1 MSSQIRIDMKYSV
14 IIPVYNSEKTIER
27 CIQSL
32 LVQKRNDAE
41 IVVINDG
48 STDAT
53 EEILSGYA
61 AEYKNILLI
70 KQKNSGVSAARNAG
84 IERASGNYITFVD
97 SDDYVSE
104 NYFSVLD
111 EMEKQADADLLMFS
125 SNTVGGQEADESAL
139 YHQMERMND
148 TGTKMELLL
157 SSRKI
162 MSPINKRFKREIII
176 ANQIRFV
183 RKFQTGEDF
192 NFCLEYMLN
201 CSSISVSCEKL
212 YNVDI
217 SDTTSLSRKYRP
229 DLALQLEKV
238 FENAANLISKSS
250 LDSKEKERLL
260 CITDYL
266 FIKNVFTSIAEE
278 FKVNKP
284 NYRRMKNDIAD
295 IYRRF
300 RTPLCSKGTYCNVI
314 HWGLRKFVYFKC
326 MFPIYGV
333 TVFIKGKNSQNIMN
347 K

>member
-1 MSSQIRIDMKYSV
+1 MKYSV

-27 CIQSL
+27 CMQSL
-32 LVQKRNDAE
+32 LAQKRNDAE
-41 IVVINDG
+41 IIVINDG

-53 EEILSGYA
+53 EEILSRYA
-61 AEYKNILLI
+61 AEYKNILLL

-104 NYFSVLD
+104 NYFSALD

-139 YHQMERMND
+139 YHQLEQMTD

-162 MSPINKRFKREIII
+162 MSPWNKRFKRGIII
-176 ANQIRFV
+176 ANQIHFIRQ
-183 RKFQTGEDF
+183 FQTGEDF

-201 CSSISVSCEKL
+201 CRSISVSCEKL

-217 SDTTSLSRKYRP
+217 SDKTSLSRKYRP
-229 DLALQLEKV
+229 ELALQLEKV
-238 FENAANLISKSS
+238 FKNAANLISKSS
-250 LDSKEKERLL
+250 LDSKEKEKLL

-266 FIKNVFTSIAEE
+266 FIKNVFTCIAEE
-278 FKVNKP
+278 FKTKEP
-284 NYRRMKNDIAD
+284 NYH
-295 IYRRF
+295 F
-300 RTPLCSKGTYCNVI
+300 T
-314 HWGLRKFVYFKC
+314 
-326 MFPIYGV
+326 
-333 TVFIKGKNSQNIMN
+333 
-347 K
+347 